1 MYTEGQN
8 HQQSIPSRRKKTAR
22 PCAGLCFSAESALK
36 EAVSVQ
42 DLDDEAAEDVKILS
56 YNLLLR
62 TGVRPFRF
70 YRSAVRVLKIGLT
83 RHDRPSLLQHIHKIP
98 CHLTRVLPHVVS
110 SDAAYRFVIL
120 WTCSRVYDYLRY
132 DQA

>member
-1 MYTEGQN
+1 MCTEEQI
-8 HQQSIPSRRKKTAR
+8 HQQSIPSRRKKTDR
-22 PCAGLCFSAESALK
+22 PCAELRFSAESALK

-42 DLDDEAAEDVKILS
+42 DLDDKVAGDVKILS

-62 TGVRPFRF
+62 TGVRPFWF
-70 YRSAVRVLKIGLT
+70 YRSAVRILKIGLT
-83 RHDRPSLLQHIHKIP
+83 CHNRSSSLQYIHKIP

-110 SDAAYRFVIL
+110 SDAAYQFVIL
-120 WTCSRVYDYLRY
+120 WNCSRVYDYLRY